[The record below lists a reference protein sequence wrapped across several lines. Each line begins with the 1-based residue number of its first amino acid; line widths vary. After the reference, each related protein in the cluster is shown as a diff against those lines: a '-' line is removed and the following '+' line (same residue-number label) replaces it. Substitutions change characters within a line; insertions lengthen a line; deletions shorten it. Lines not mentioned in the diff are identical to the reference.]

1 MKSYLN
7 LRKQILAQGEATQ
20 WSAMKKMR
28 DDYGVIL
35 KRWPDEIISEFEK
48 AWQEVVIEESE
59 KNENFKKVY
68 NSYSKFREEY
78 SLWSELGYLK

>member
-1 MKSYLN
+1 
-7 LRKQILAQGEATQ
+7 
-20 WSAMKKMR
+20 MKKMR

>member
-1 MKSYLN
+1 MVDSHKSIIELACGDMF
-7 LRKQILAQGEATQ
+7 RQILAQGEATQ

-35 KRWPDEIISEFEK
+35 RWPDEIISEFEK

-59 KNENFKKVY
+59 KTKI
-68 NSYSKFREEY
+68 SK
-78 SLWSELGYLK
+78 SI

>member
-1 MKSYLN
+1 
-7 LRKQILAQGEATQ
+7 
-20 WSAMKKMR
+20 MR

-59 KNENFKKVY
+59 KNENFKKY
-68 NSYSKFREEY
+68 ITHIQNLGKNT
-78 SLWSELGYLK
+78 LWSELGYLK